1 MQMGDSIQDKGII
14 PITEIKLTDLS
25 VVK

>member
-14 PITEIKLTDLS
+14 PIAEIKLTDLS